1 MARFNN
7 FSWKETLLTLW
18 KIYYGGS
25 FDGAGYEKAVIKH
38 GGNTGERCK
47 LRAFYNNITS
57 SKYFFSKVKGAK
69 RKQNATDNV
78 KKIIL
83 ERGQRCSRKLL

>member
-7 FSWKETLLTLW
+7 FSWQETLLTIW
-18 KIYYGGS
+18 EIYYGGS

-47 LRAFYNNITS
+47 LRDFYNNITS
-57 SKYFFSKVKGAK
+57 SKYFFFAKVKEAK
-69 RKQNATDNV
+69 RVSKMQQIMLKNHLWTRSEV
-78 KKIIL
+78 L
-83 ERGQRCSRKLL
+83 

>member
-7 FSWKETLLTLW
+7 FSWQETLLTLW

-25 FDGAGYEKAVIKH
+25 FDEAGYEKAVIKH
-38 GGNTGERCK
+38 EQ
-47 LRAFYNNITS
+47 
-57 SKYFFSKVKGAK
+57 GAK

>member
-7 FSWKETLLTLW
+7 FSWQETLLTLW

-47 LRAFYNNITS
+47 LRDFYNNVT
-57 SKYFFSKVKGAK
+57 
-69 RKQNATDNV
+69 
-78 KKIIL
+78 
-83 ERGQRCSRKLL
+83 

>member
-7 FSWKETLLTLW
+7 FSWQETLLTLW
-18 KIYYGGS
+18 EIYYGGS

-47 LRAFYNNITS
+47 LRDFYNNITS
-57 SKYFFSKVKGAK
+57 SKYFFL
-69 RKQNATDNV
+69 RK
-78 KKIIL
+78 
-83 ERGQRCSRKLL
+83 

>member
-7 FSWKETLLTLW
+7 FSWQETLLTLW

-38 GGNTGERCK
+38 GSNTGERCK
-47 LRAFYNNITS
+47 LRDFYNNVT
-57 SKYFFSKVKGAK
+57 
-69 RKQNATDNV
+69 
-78 KKIIL
+78 
-83 ERGQRCSRKLL
+83 

>member
-47 LRAFYNNITS
+47 VSDFYNNITS

-69 RKQNATDNV
+69 RKKNATDNV
-78 KKIIL
+78 RNIIF
-83 ERGQRCSRKLL
+83 ERDQRCSRKLL